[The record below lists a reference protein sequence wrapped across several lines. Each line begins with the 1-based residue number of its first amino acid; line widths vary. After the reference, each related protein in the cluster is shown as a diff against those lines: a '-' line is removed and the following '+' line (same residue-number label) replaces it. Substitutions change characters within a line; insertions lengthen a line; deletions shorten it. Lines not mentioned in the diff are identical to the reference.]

1 VQVTHEGHTYQ
12 LRNEHLEVE
21 DLDSGD
27 WVLIPLDF
35 LHDFMAS
42 ALQYE
47 AVEKEVSMSR
57 MLGGRRYDHEVV
69 VREGREFILGP
80 NKTTEAMDEDIQAT
94 SGRGASC
101 DPEDKRDV
109 KREWTSDEL
118 RDSED
123 PDRIRWTKSGTTK
136 RDPYD
141 PVG

>member
-1 VQVTHEGHTYQ
+1 MKIY
-12 LRNEHLEVE
+12 R
-21 DLDSGD
+21 
-27 WVLIPLDF
+27 
-35 LHDFMAS
+35 LH
-42 ALQYE
+42 Q
-47 AVEKEVSMSR
+47 
-57 MLGGRRYDHEVV
+57 GG
-69 VREGREFILGP
+69 
-80 NKTTEAMDEDIQAT
+80 
-94 SGRGASC
+94 GASC